1 MATRRFASVCCFA
14 WKAAWPCRL
23 FQSDSHK
30 KCCRYLWHCWPFFGF
45 CARASGSAAC
55 ASGAATLAEIAA
67 AIALCMLAGR
77 PALPRFSSIVCAA
90 AMLTGG
96 PSSRS
101 FKQPRIIFSC
111 VAATVLLSDVSFN
124 ACKNDSISSK
134 RFVAMLL
141 VATEGKPLLFQPS
154 KAKPLQFSVQN
165 AAGFCLC
172 CGLYIYRYHVSPK
185 QPRV

>member
-30 KCCRYLWHCWPFFGF
+30 KCCRYLWHCWLFLGF

-101 FKQPRIIFSC
+101 FKQPRIIFLVLQQQYCFQMFLSTLAKMIAFLQSASWPCCLWQQRGSRSC
-111 VAATVLLSDVSFN
+111 SSPARQSLCSSRCKMQQGFASAAAS
-124 ACKNDSISSK
+124 
-134 RFVAMLL
+134 
-141 VATEGKPLLFQPS
+141 
-154 KAKPLQFSVQN
+154 
-165 AAGFCLC
+165 
-172 CGLYIYRYHVSPK
+172 IYRYHVSPK